1 MTSQL
6 HAAIYV
12 GMYVRRITRRR
23 SDGTQVGYLQ
33 LAHKVRHP
41 ETGRPQDKVL
51 HHFGPED
58 QLDADQI
65 RRLIKSLSRFLPQAD
80 RAATQ
85 VALEL
90 DEDVEV
96 QRVQKLGGTWVL
108 DGLWKMLGLD
118 DVLAELADDRA
129 FRRDVERLLFA
140 MVANRALAPASK
152 LGVER
157 WVEQVHVP
165 GLDTVAVQQLYRAMD
180 FLVEHGEAIQ
190 KAVFFATS
198 SLLNLDVDLL
208 FFDTTST
215 YFEIEDDDGDAGM
228 RRYGNSKDHRPD
240 RAQVVIGLAVTLD
253 GLPVRC
259 WTLPGNTADA
269 SLVEQVQADLAG
281 WRLNRVVW
289 VMDRG
294 FNGEQQKLALQRGGG
309 HYIIGEKLRAGMKH
323 NDAALSRPGRLQTV
337 RDNLEV
343 KDVRVTEGSR
353 TRRYVV
359 VRNPRQAER
368 DRELRASTL
377 ERLQAEI
384 DLLNAR
390 RSRDRGTHSK
400 AVCNLKTHRSMGR
413 YVRELKSGE
422 LRIDRAR
429 VREDEKLDGKYL
441 LSTSDLSLSAEDVA
455 LGYKQLLEVEA
466 AFRTLK
472 STLDLRPIYHR
483 LPRRIDAH
491 VLLNWLA
498 LLLVRLVER
507 QTGATWPR
515 VRDALEP
522 LSLVSVRTS
531 SGDFQVVSNLTS
543 EQRTVLQSLG
553 LSAPKR
559 LQKVDLAG

>member
-1 MTSQL
+1 
-6 HAAIYV
+6 
-12 GMYVRRITRRR
+12 MYVRRITRKRK
-23 SDGTQVGYLQ
+23 DGSRVGYLQ

-41 ETGRPQDKVL
+41 ETGKPQDKVL

-58 QLDADQI
+58 QLDAAQI

-80 RAATQ
+80 RAVTQ
-85 VALEL
+85 MGLEL
-90 DEDVEV
+90 DEGVEV
-96 QRVQKLGGTWVL
+96 QRSRGFGGTYLL

-118 DVLAELADDRA
+118 RVLGELAEERE
-129 FRRDVERLLFA
+129 FRKDVERLIFT
-140 MVANRALAPASK
+140 MVANRALAPSSK
-152 LGVER
+152 LAIER
-157 WVEQVHVP
+157 WLERVHVP
-165 GLDTVAVQQLYRAMD
+165 GLDEVAVHQLYRAMD

-198 SLLNLDVDLL
+198 SLLNLEVDLL

-215 YFEIEDDDGDAGM
+215 YFEMEDDDGEGGL

-240 RAQVVIGLAVTLD
+240 RAQVVIGLAVTRD

-269 SLVEQVQADLAG
+269 SLVGQVQSDLAG

-294 FNGEQQKLALQRGGG
+294 FTGEDQKLALQRGGG
-309 HYIIGEKLRAGMKH
+309 HYILGEKLRGGQKRNDTVLQRAGRYKK
-323 NDAALSRPGRLQTV
+323 V

-343 KDVRVTEGSR
+343 KDVTLEEGSQ
-353 TRRYVV
+353 TLRYVV
-359 VRNPRQAER
+359 VRNPKQAKRDKELR
-368 DRELRASTL
+368 DRLLVRL
-377 ERLQAEI
+377 EEEITVLNQRLGKKGG
-384 DLLNAR
+384 D
-390 RSRDRGTHSK
+390 HSK
-400 AVCNLKTHRSMGR
+400 AVCDLKTHRSKGR

-429 VREDEKLDGKYL
+429 VREEEKLDGKYL
-441 LSTSDLSLSAEDVA
+441 LSTTDLTMSAEDVA

-483 LPRRIDAH
+483 LPQRIDAH

-498 LLLVRLVER
+498 LLLVRIVER
-507 QTGATWPR
+507 ETGATWPR
-515 VRDALEP
+515 VRDELET
-522 LSLVSVRTS
+522 LTLVDVRTS
-531 SGDFQVVSNLTS
+531 SGDFQATPKLTQQ
-543 EQRTVLQSLG
+543 QRNILQSLNLAPPPRVQE
-553 LSAPKR
+553 LSVA
-559 LQKVDLAG
+559 A